1 MKSLIISFFLTI
13 TALFALSSCRTLD
26 IRGQYVDDEALKQ
39 LENKKLT
46 KFEVENLI
54 GTPTII
60 PDYSEDSWYYIQRTL
75 DRRAWLDPKVVEQRI
90 VKVKFDKRGIIE
102 EVTLLDDLHKDG
114 INIIS
119 EYTKAYGTELNPMQK
134 FVKNIGR
141 FNKTTDGKKK
151 QRK

>member
-1 MKSLIISFFLTI
+1 MRLSITNVCFTI
-13 TALFALSSCRTLD
+13 ATLFVLSSCQTLD
-26 IRGQYVDDEALKQ
+26 IRGQYVDDTTVKGIER
-39 LENKKLT
+39 KKLS
-46 KFEVENLI
+46 KSEVENLL

-60 PDYSEDSWYYIQRTL
+60 PNYSSDTWYYIQRIL
-75 DRRAWLDPKVVEQRI
+75 ARRAWFDPKVVEQRI
-90 VKVKFDKRGIIE
+90 VKVKFDKHDILE
-102 EVTLLDDLHKDG
+102 EATLLIDSQEE

-119 EYTKAYGTELNPMQK
+119 EYTKAHGTELNSVQR